1 MITTIEQGNRESELI
16 ALAGLQTVY
25 MLDSSFLR
33 ESRQSTSSRR
43 QGAATERPRTQAFG
57 IL

>member
-33 ESRQSTSSRR
+33 ESQSTSSRR